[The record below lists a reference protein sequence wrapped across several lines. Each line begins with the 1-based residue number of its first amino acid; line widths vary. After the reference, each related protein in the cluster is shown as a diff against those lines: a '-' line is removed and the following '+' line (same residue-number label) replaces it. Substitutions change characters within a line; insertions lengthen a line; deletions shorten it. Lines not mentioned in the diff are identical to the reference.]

1 MLVDGDELAKGT
13 DPSKYNTDGDTTS
26 DYDEIGL
33 GRNPLLKDMHV
44 TVNFARLFV
53 AKDADA
59 ANDSGDFRFQFDV
72 VDGSGAV
79 KPGLK
84 YFNGTTSQVAP
95 KCADEDGWLCW
106 FNDTKDGGTVVHI
119 NDGQTLVFPP
129 GLTVDAGLVS
139 TSANVPRTSPSR
151 ATSRRWTTRRT
162 APCICPTCRH
172 PPATTPVS

>member
-119 NDGQTLVFPP
+119 NDGRPWSSRRGSPSTPVSSPPARMSPEHRHQGLPP
-129 GLTVDAGLVS
+129 GDGRPGGLLRV
-139 TSANVPRTSPSR
+139 
-151 ATSRRWTTRRT
+151 
-162 APCICPTCRH
+162 CPTCRH